1 MIDLKKQFKHLY
13 TVSSKLPEI
22 VEVPPFRYLLIDG
35 SGDPNTAQEYQDALA
50 ALYSLSYS
58 LKFAFKKQGSDYPVM
73 PLEGLWWVDDLSQF
87 AYDDKSN
94 WRWTMMIA
102 QPNIVTQSAFE
113 EARAQ
118 VNRKKDLP
126 SLSKV
131 RLETYHEGLSAQIMH
146 VGPYSA
152 EPPTIEKLHHYI
164 EENGYQIAAKH
175 HEIYLSDARRTA
187 PDKLKTI
194 IRYPVMR
201 RQN

>member
-1 MIDLKKQFKHLY
+1 
-13 TVSSKLPEI
+13 
-22 VEVPPFRYLLIDG
+22 
-35 SGDPNTAQEYQDALA
+35 
-50 ALYSLSYS
+50 
-58 LKFAFKKQGSDYPVM
+58 
-73 PLEGLWWVDDLSQF
+73 
-87 AYDDKSN
+87 
-94 WRWTMMIA
+94 MIA

>member
-13 TVSSKLPEI
+13 TASSKLPEI

-118 VNRKKDLP
+118 VSRKKDLP

-146 VGPYSA
+146 VGPYST

-164 EENGYQIAAKH
+164 EENGWQIAAKH